1 MAEKVREGK
10 REREGG
16 RITSGKKS
24 FPAKN
29 PESSGNELAM
39 VTAEGLIQ
47 KASAGDRWQPSREGN
62 RGIWY
67 QKKKTEIK
75 IS

>member
-1 MAEKVREGK
+1 VKK
-10 REREGG
+10 RE

-29 PESSGNELAM
+29 TESSRNQLAM

-67 QKKKTEIK
+67 
-75 IS
+75 